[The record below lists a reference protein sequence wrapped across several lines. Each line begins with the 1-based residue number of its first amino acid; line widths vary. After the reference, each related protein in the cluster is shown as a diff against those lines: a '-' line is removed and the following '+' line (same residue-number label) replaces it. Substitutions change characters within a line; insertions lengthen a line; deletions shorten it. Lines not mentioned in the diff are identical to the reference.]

1 MGGDESIPASLDQ
14 PALIIGGAMVST
26 GVLSVVV
33 DSGCAP
39 TAPPSMPDDVRVRSS
54 GERGRGQLSVRGG
67 TSVRYGALGSSR

>member
-14 PALIIGGAMVST
+14 PALIIGDAMVST
-26 GVLSVVV
+26 GVLSAVV

-39 TAPPSMPDDVRVRSS
+39 TAPPSMPDDVRARSS
-54 GERGRGQLSVRGG
+54 GVRGRGQLVRGG